1 MVSGD
6 PMTKKPLILGRRQKV
21 RHQTLTLAV
30 AGSNPAVP
38 AKKAKRCTKE
48 FIMTDNEI
56 IKAHELCFAEKGTSC
71 LIKRQQSEIER
82 LLYTSSRDM
91 TEGGAEK

>member
-1 MVSGD
+1 
-6 PMTKKPLILGRRQKV
+6 
-21 RHQTLTLAV
+21 
-30 AGSNPAVP
+30 
-38 AKKAKRCTKE
+38 
-48 FIMTDNEI
+48 MTDNEI
-56 IKAHELCFAEKGTSC
+56 IKAHELCFAEKGTSHTCALCPYHQFGVLCKVNRSKDALC